1 MQEFSHEHSKKS
13 HSGSCALLR
22 RTVECMTYPQTGL
35 CAKIDSM
42 KLKRLVHKKGVRS
55 ILEGMIRSFGGELAV
70 EDHEGRLLLGVA
82 PAAGESLP
90 ISLNGQLLGYVRGR
104 TNTAALAASLQLYL
118 QQEQEKRTIA
128 KETLDRY
135 KELTLLYGIAEKIS
149 TNMSP
154 PEVGSMMLE
163 QALYLIK
170 ADNASVALLD
180 ENDKLQELA
189 GIGCADSQQR
199 HRGVMQVTDIA
210 ADVIKQGRAEIV
222 NDVQQDRRFIA
233 NATTPVSSLMCAPL
247 KVKDKVIGV
256 ITISTE
262 APHTYTA
269 DELKMLSSL
278 AVQAAS
284 VIENATLY
292 DQLHDT
298 FFSTVNVLAET
309 IEMRDHYTGGH
320 TRRVRDV
327 SIAIGKNMG
336 LDSDDLETL
345 RLAASLHDIGKIG
358 IDDAILRKPGRLSSE
373 EFDQIK
379 RHPEYGGEILQ
390 HVRGLRHIVP
400 IVRGH
405 HERYDGKGYPDG
417 LKGQEI
423 HLLARIIAVAD
434 AFDAMISHRPYRR
447 ALPLDVALAELNDN
461 KGAQFDPHCTA
472 ALLDALNKGN
482 VQL

>member
-1 MQEFSHEHSKKS
+1 
-13 HSGSCALLR
+13 
-22 RTVECMTYPQTGL
+22 
-35 CAKIDSM
+35 M
-42 KLKRLVHKKGVRS
+42 KLKRIVHKKNVRCL
-55 ILEGMIRSFGGELAV
+55 LEEMIRTFGGDLAV
-70 EDHEGRLLLGVA
+70 EDPDGQVLLGAA
-82 PAAGESLP
+82 PADSDSLP
-90 ISLNGQLLGYVRGR
+90 LSLNGQLLGRVRGSAKA
-104 TNTAALAASLQLYL
+104 AALAASLQLYL
-118 QQEQEKRTIA
+118 QQEQEKRSIA

-154 PEVGSMMLE
+154 PEVGEMLLE

-180 ENDKLQELA
+180 ENEKLQELA
-189 GIGCADSQQR
+189 GIGCTDSQQR
-199 HRGVMQVTDIA
+199 HRAAMQATDIA
-210 ADVIKQGRAEIV
+210 ADVIKQGKAEIV
-222 NDVQQDRRFIA
+222 NDVEQDRRFIA
-233 NATTPVSSLMCAPL
+233 NATNPVSSFMCAPM

-336 LDSDDLETL
+336 LAADELETL

-358 IDDAILRKPGRLSSE
+358 IDDNILRKPGRLSSE
-373 EFDQIK
+373 EFKQIQ

-390 HVRGLRHIVP
+390 HVKGLRHIVP

-417 LKGQEI
+417 LKGEEI
-423 HLLARIIAVAD
+423 HPLARIIAVAD

-447 ALPLDVALAELNDN
+447 AMPLDVALAELNDN
-461 KGAQFDPHCTA
+461 KGGQFDPHCA
-472 ALLDALNKGN
+472 ASLLDALSKGR